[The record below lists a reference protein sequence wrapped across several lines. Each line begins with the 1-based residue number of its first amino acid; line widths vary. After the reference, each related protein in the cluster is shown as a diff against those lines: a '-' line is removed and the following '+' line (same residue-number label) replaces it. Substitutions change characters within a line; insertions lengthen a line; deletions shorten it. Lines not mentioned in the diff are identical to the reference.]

1 MKLLDE
7 LQKRLDAPNDRQL
20 AAKLNLSTPVISRI
34 RTGKNGVSAEIM
46 IHLHELLGMSIAEIK
61 EQLKTMLMQ
70 DQAWQREKFGL
81 MMKAIRE
88 KARIE

>member
-7 LQKRLDAPNDRQL
+7 LQKRLDGPNDRQL

-61 EQLKTMLMQ
+61 ELCK
-70 DQAWQREKFGL
+70 
-81 MMKAIRE
+81 
-88 KARIE
+88 

>member
-1 MKLLDE
+1 MVTLKKGQMTDKPIKTQFGWHIIQLDDVRDV
-7 LQKRLDAPNDRQL
+7 KIP
-20 AAKLNLSTPVISRI
+20 
-34 RTGKNGVSAEIM
+34 
-46 IHLHELLGMSIAEIK
+46 SITEIK
-61 EQLKTMLMQ
+61 EQLKAMLMQ